1 MAGTPIQSAGRRFI
15 RKFGVSFAWALL
27 FSGVLGGAVFFRV
40 PRAAN
45 GETLTWHAEVRQW
58 LERLELVTYDWR
70 ARALGDAS
78 QRSDDVV
85 LLALDDETL
94 ANAREGNDLSL
105 SVRPWPREVLGGLMQ
120 QALKEGATQVLLD
133 LPLTDTSPRQCGG
146 KGDLFSA
153 DDEALR
159 RRLDQEPGKMML
171 GFKVLERAPRSAD
184 RELKP
189 FLLKVGEHP
198 NEADARENV
207 RRVLA
212 ARAPAHLVP
221 KGQGFELW
229 AAAFSEA
236 RARDLAQALE
246 LRGSPVIRPENADDR
261 RYEVDAQWL
270 VEALAEVE
278 VEGADA
284 LKLPV
289 LRGVEAPVPAALS
302 AQALLGTTNLER
314 DPDGRVRAVPLLWKS
329 TSSGRTRVL
338 PSAALRAAM
347 RSLGVTKVVV
357 RDGRLQLGKVS
368 VPVDWEGYLA
378 VRWDTAEV
386 GRGPRGTLKRSVP
399 LWRLAVNMSDAG
411 GVKHHDNELEGRV
424 AILTDAS
431 GAALPTPVGDVQPG
445 AVLAQAFNNLLAGT
459 AVERVP
465 PELDFY
471 AVVAMAFAGAF
482 VAVSLSSLFR
492 RAGGLSMAFVLVAV
506 CVAYGFIARQVF
518 VSQGRWV
525 VVAAPLLAFGFTY
538 LASLGY
544 ATALERTV
552 REMMG
557 RALGRALPT
566 EIAARLE
573 SNVSLMRPERRAIA
587 VYISDIDGFTRLAHE
602 LEPETYVSVLQEY
615 LARMTRAVL
624 DTKGNVDKYL
634 GDGVMAFWGAPVHLE
649 NPAAVACE
657 AALQMGTQFEKR
669 RVAWEKRCH
678 KPMAFRAGLDF
689 GEALVGEMGTEHRMT
704 YTVMGEPV
712 ATAARLESLA
722 RKWDV
727 RMLVTE
733 AVVDAAGEKYTF
745 REIDVVRLPRREKPV
760 KVYELVG
767 RSADLDAPRL
777 ERLQKYGAALGAY
790 QARRFKEARHLFMAM
805 NEDEAIKRYVARA
818 AKYEEKPPPES
829 WDGVFEPA
837 EA

>member
-1 MAGTPIQSAGRRFI
+1 VAGTPIQSAGRRFI
-15 RKFGVSFAWALL
+15 RKFGVAFAWALF
-27 FSGVLGGAVFFRV
+27 FSAVFGGAVFFRA
-40 PRAAN
+40 PRAASD
-45 GETLTWHAEVRQW
+45 EQLTWHAEVRQW
-58 LERLELVTYDWR
+58 LERLELATYDWR

-78 QRSDDVV
+78 TRSDDVV

-105 SVRPWPREVLGGLMQ
+105 SVRPWPRDVLGQLMQ
-120 QALKEGATQVLLD
+120 QALKEGAKQVLLD
-133 LPLTDTSPRQCGG
+133 MPLTDTSPRQCGG
-146 KGDLFSA
+146 KTDLFSA
-153 DDEALR
+153 DDDALR
-159 RRLDQEPGKMML
+159 RRLEHEPGKLML
-171 GFKVLERAPRSAD
+171 GFKALERAPRSAD

-189 FLLKVGEHP
+189 FLLKVSEHE

-212 ARAPAHLVP
+212 ARSPAHLLP
-221 KGQGFELW
+221 KGQLFELW

-236 RARDLAQALE
+236 KARDLAQALD
-246 LRGSPVIRPENADDR
+246 LRGAPVIRPENADDR
-261 RYEVDAQWL
+261 RYEVDSQWL
-270 VEALAEVE
+270 VESLAEVE
-278 VEGADA
+278 IDGAEA
-284 LKLPV
+284 LSLPV

-302 AQALLGTTNLER
+302 SSVLLGATNIDP

-329 TSSGRTRVL
+329 ASGRVL

-347 RSLGVTKVVV
+347 RSLDVTKATV

-368 VPVDWEGYLA
+368 VPIDGQGYLSL
-378 VRWDTAEV
+378 RWDTGEV

-411 GVKHHDNELEGRV
+411 GVKHHDNELDDRV

-431 GAALPTPVGDVQPG
+431 QPALPTPVGAVQAG
-445 AVLAQAFNNLLAGT
+445 AVLAQAVNNLLAGT

-471 AVVAMAFAGAF
+471 AVVAMALAGAF

-492 RAGGLSMAFVLVAV
+492 RAGGLSMAVVLVLVAV
-506 CVAYGFIARQVF
+506 AYAFIARQVF
-518 VSQGRWV
+518 VSQQRWV
-525 VVAAPLLAFGFTY
+525 VLAAPLLAFAFTY

-552 REMMG
+552 REMMS

-624 DTKGNVDKYL
+624 DSRGNVDKYL

-649 NPAAVACE
+649 EPAVVACE
-657 AALQMGTQFEKR
+657 AALQMSAQFEKR

-678 KPMAFRAGLDF
+678 RPIAFRAGIDF

-712 ATAARLESLA
+712 ATAARLESIA

-727 RMLVTE
+727 RVLVTD
-733 AVVDAAGEKYTF
+733 AVVEQAGAKFAF
-745 REIDVVRLPRREKPV
+745 REIDTVRLPRREKPV
-760 KVYELVG
+760 KVFELVG
-767 RSADLDAPRL
+767 RASELDSPRL
-777 ERLQKYGAALGAY
+777 ERLQKYAAALGAY
-790 QARRFKEARHLFMAM
+790 QARRFKEARHLFMAL
-805 NEDEAIKRYVARA
+805 NEDEAIKRYVARS

-829 WDGVFEPA
+829 WDGVFETA

>member
-27 FSGVLGGAVFFRV
+27 FSGVFGGAVFFRV

-45 GETLTWHAEVRQW
+45 DEQLTWHAEVRQW
-58 LERLELVTYDWR
+58 LERLELATYDWR

-94 ANAREGNDLSL
+94 ANAREGNDLTL
-105 SVRPWPREVLGGLMQ
+105 SVRPWPRDVLGGLMQ
-120 QALKEGATQVLLD
+120 QALKEGAKEVLLD
-133 LPLTDTSPRQCGG
+133 MPITDTSPRQCGG
-146 KGDLFSA
+146 RSDLFSA
-153 DDEALR
+153 DDDALR
-159 RRLDQEPGKMML
+159 RRLDHEPGRLML
-171 GFKVLERAPRSAD
+171 GFKVLEHAPRSAD

-189 FLLKVGEHP
+189 FLLRVSEHES
-198 NEADARENV
+198 EADARENV

-212 ARAPAHLVP
+212 ARSPAHLLP
-221 KGQGFELW
+221 KGKGFELW

-236 RARDLAQALE
+236 RARDLAQALDVK
-246 LRGSPVIRPENADDR
+246 GTPVIRPENADDR

-270 VEALAEVE
+270 IASLAEVE
-278 VEGADA
+278 IEGAFG
-284 LKLPV
+284 LRLPV
-289 LRGVEAPVPAALS
+289 LRGVEAPIPAALS
-302 AQALLGTTNLER
+302 TSALLGATNLDR
-314 DPDGRVRAVPLLWKS
+314 DPDGRVRAVPLLWLS
-329 TSSGRTRVL
+329 DAGGRQRVI
-338 PSAALRAAM
+338 PSAALRAAL
-347 RSLGVTKVVV
+347 RALGETKASV
-357 RDGRLQLGKVS
+357 RDGRLYLGKVS
-368 VPVDWEGYLA
+368 VPIDAEGYLA
-378 VRWDTAEV
+378 LRWDTGEV

-411 GVKHHDNELEGRV
+411 GVKHHDNELTDRV

-431 GAALPTPVGDVQPG
+431 GAALATPVGAVQPG
-445 AVLAQAFNNLLAGT
+445 AVLAQAVNNLIAGT

-471 AVVAMAFAGAF
+471 AVAAMAFAGAF

-492 RAGGLSMAFVLVAV
+492 RAGGLSMAFVLAAIA
-506 CVAYGFIARQVF
+506 VAYALIARQVF
-518 VSQGRWV
+518 VSQQRWV
-525 VVAAPLLAFGFTY
+525 VVAAPLLAFGLTY

-544 ATALERTV
+544 ATALERTM

-649 NPAAVACE
+649 EPAAVACE
-657 AALQMGTQFEKR
+657 AALLMTAQFEKR
-669 RVAWEKRCH
+669 RAAWEKRCH
-678 KPMAFRAGLDF
+678 RPIAFRAGIDF
-689 GEALVGEMGTEHRMT
+689 GEALVGEMGTEHRMS
-704 YTVMGEPV
+704 YSVMGEPV
-712 ATAARLESLA
+712 ATAARLESIA

-727 RMLVTE
+727 RLLVTDS
-733 AVVDAAGEKYTF
+733 VVEHAGDKFVF
-745 REIDVVRLPRREKPV
+745 REIDTVRLPRREKPV

-767 RSADLDAPRL
+767 RAAELDSPRL
-777 ERLQKYGAALGAY
+777 ERLQKYAAALGAY
-790 QARRFKEARHLFMAM
+790 QARRFKEARHLFLAM
-805 NEDEAIKRYVARA
+805 NEDEATKRYVARSA
-818 AKYEEKPPPES
+818 RYEEKPPPES
-829 WDGVFEPA
+829 WDGVEPA